1 MGGSGGVA
9 MGGASMGGSGGS
21 GGAML
26 DGWARQFGD
35 ALDIQTGTGVAAAP
49 NGDVLVTGSFG
60 GQMQM
65 DGVSLSAS
73 GTRSVFVARLTSSGD
88 VVWAKG
94 FAGASLFDDQAVAV
108 DANGNVLLVGGFFG
122 SIDFGGGPLASAGN
136 EDMYL
141 AKLDANGNHL
151 WSKRFGDGGPQPRYA
166 VRVGADAAG
175 NVLLATSYTGT
186 VDLGGGPLAAS
197 GGGPDLLVAKLDA
210 NGNHL
215 WSKRFGDAEAGANDT
230 GERLRAFG
238 VDAFGAVYIAGGMTG
253 TIDFGAGPH
262 SSPGGSFVAKLDSA
276 GNLVFGNVYD
286 ASNAQFTALAVTPQG
301 GAVVAGTFN
310 FDVDFGGGTLSSLQG
325 ANILLEVNQAGQ
337 YVWAKQTKALFHL
350 YGAATSQSG
359 ATTFVG
365 DTFGDLDLTQLGG
378 PVLPSDTDSANAV
391 ILTLGAGGAL
401 LAARNYT
408 HPAMQIFP
416 DRQLYS
422 VAYDPSGYI
431 LTTGSFM
438 DGLDM
443 GYGLLQGD
451 EWGDV
456 VVARLPASL

>member
-1 MGGSGGVA
+1 
-9 MGGASMGGSGGS
+9 
-21 GGAML
+21 ML

-215 WSKRFGDAEAGANDT
+215 WSKRFGDAEAQF
-230 GERLRAFG
+230 GEG
-238 VDAFGAVYIAGGMTG
+238 W
-253 TIDFGAGPH
+253 
-262 SSPGGSFVAKLDSA
+262 
-276 GNLVFGNVYD
+276 
-286 ASNAQFTALAVTPQG
+286 ALAVTAAGDIVVG
-301 GAVVAGTFN
+301 GDFDGKLDLGGGLLVSGSIADAFLARFTGDGAHVWSKAFKAGTYALPRAVA
-310 FDVDFGGGTLSSLQG
+310 VDKDGGVFFTGYFTGSLDLGGGTMQAPGVGKDVFLGKFTAAG
-325 ANILLEVNQAGQ
+325 AH
-337 YVWAKQTKALFHL
+337 VWSTRF
-350 YGAATSQSG
+350 
-359 ATTFVG
+359 G
-365 DTFGDLDLTQLGG
+365 DTADQYAYG
-378 PVLPSDTDSANAV
+378 
-391 ILTLGAGGAL
+391 
-401 LAARNYT
+401 LAADATGNAY
-408 HPAMQIFP
+408 
-416 DRQLYS
+416 
-422 VAYDPSGYI
+422 VA
-431 LTTGSFM
+431 GSFAEI
-438 DGLDM
+438 GRAH
-443 GYGLLQGD
+443 
-451 EWGDV
+451 V
-456 VVARLPASL
+456 